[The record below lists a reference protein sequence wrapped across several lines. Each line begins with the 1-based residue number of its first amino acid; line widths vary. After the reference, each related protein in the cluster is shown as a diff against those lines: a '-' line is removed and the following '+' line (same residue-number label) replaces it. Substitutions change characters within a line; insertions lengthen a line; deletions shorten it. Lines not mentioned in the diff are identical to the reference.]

1 MVNLLGCSY
10 SLTIQKQAILIWIVL
25 AVLACAQATGEEPPY
40 PFMTL
45 AATPFEDRSA
55 VAALPGVRPI
65 IAQMLE
71 DSELKQLPD
80 EFQFIATN
88 PVESE
93 QLALPWWL
101 DNLHAS
107 DGTARQVELDELIW
121 LAITHSP
128 HVQSVLLEPQILD
141 SKAAQKLGAFDP
153 NRFVDSIFKDTS
165 DPVGNSL
172 VTGGPP
178 RLNDNLWE
186 NRAGVRAKNQ
196 YGGQTEFFQEMLF
209 KDSNS
214 RFFTPGDQ
222 SDSKMVLQYTQP
234 LRRGRGSAYNRSSFV
249 IASFN
254 ATQGRYQAATS
265 LQEHAFRIT
274 ENYWNLFAARASLV
288 QIARGLENL
297 EQLRNR
303 LKGRAEI
310 DSVRSQVLRAEAAIA
325 KQQAAMANAKAQIR
339 SSDAILRSLVA
350 SPELRSS
357 PEQLVPVSTVVSSLP
372 QLDATNERTSAL
384 EHQPRVLEIQEEIK
398 AARAKLQVA
407 QHELQPTL
415 NLVLQ
420 GYLRGLSGDYDVG
433 NSLEDQF
440 SSTPSY
446 HAGIAYQK
454 PKGNLAAQ
462 AIAKESRMELRRALL
477 KLDDALLSVS
487 ANVETALAGID
498 SAYQQMDSAVRST
511 LATQAEVQYLESQW
525 NDAFMANDSRG
536 SLQLDQ
542 LLNAHIQLIVA
553 ENSWVSSQRD
563 YMLALAKLQLATG
576 KLLPAFYCNN

>member
-1 MVNLLGCSY
+1 
-10 SLTIQKQAILIWIVL
+10 
-25 AVLACAQATGEEPPY
+25 
-40 PFMTL
+40 
-45 AATPFEDRSA
+45 
-55 VAALPGVRPI
+55 
-65 IAQMLE
+65 
-71 DSELKQLPD
+71 
-80 EFQFIATN
+80 
-88 PVESE
+88 
-93 QLALPWWL
+93 
-101 DNLHAS
+101 
-107 DGTARQVELDELIW
+107 
-121 LAITHSP
+121 
-128 HVQSVLLEPQILD
+128 
-141 SKAAQKLGAFDP
+141 
-153 NRFVDSIFKDTS
+153 
-165 DPVGNSL
+165 
-172 VTGGPP
+172 
-178 RLNDNLWE
+178 
-186 NRAGVRAKNQ
+186 
-196 YGGQTEFFQEMLF
+196 
-209 KDSNS
+209 
-214 RFFTPGDQ
+214 
-222 SDSKMVLQYTQP
+222 
-234 LRRGRGSAYNRSSFV
+234 
-249 IASFN
+249 
-254 ATQGRYQAATS
+254 
-265 LQEHAFRIT
+265 
-274 ENYWNLFAARASLV
+274 V

-525 NDAFMANDSRG
+525 NDAFMASDSRG